1 VGTAAKRRVRSD
13 NLIAGSL
20 EMNALRFHNFRSLP
34 PRPQLGQALAESKWG
49 LGTLPGLTHYRRE
62 KWEIAK
68 ARDELS

>member
-1 VGTAAKRRVRSD
+1 
-13 NLIAGSL
+13 
-20 EMNALRFHNFRSLP
+20 MNALRFHNFRSLP

-68 ARDELS
+68 ARDEPS